1 VKVVMALG
9 GNALLR
15 RGEPLTEEVQR
26 RNVRVAAEAVARIA
40 SQHQTIVT
48 HGNGPQVGLLA
59 LESEAYQEV
68 PPYGLGV
75 IGAESQGMIG
85 FLLEQALRSRLPDH
99 CVATLLT
106 SVLVDAADPNLAHPS
121 KPVGPVYREA
131 IARPLALL
139 RGWTIAPDGDGYRRV
154 VPSPTPQEILELK
167 AIRALIAAGV
177 LLICAGGGG
186 VPLVRRADGELTDID
201 GVVDKDL
208 TSALLAE
215 NVGADVLLL
224 LTDVRAVMRDW
235 NTPAAGEMRE
245 ATVAELRALR
255 LAEGSMGPKAEAACR
270 FVERTGGRA
279 VIGALSDAAA
289 MLAGRAGT
297 LVLP

>member
-1 VKVVMALG
+1 MALG

-26 RNVRVAAEAVARIA
+26 RNVRVAAEAVAQVA
-40 SQHQTIVT
+40 AQHQAIVT

-59 LESEAYQEV
+59 LESEAYEEV

-85 FLLEQALRSRLPDH
+85 FLLEQALRSRLPDA
-99 CVATLLT
+99 CVATLFT
-106 SVLVDAADPNLAHPS
+106 SVLIDSADPGLAHPT

-131 IARPLALL
+131 VARSLAIL
-139 RGWTIAPDGDGYRRV
+139 RGWSITPDGDGYRRV
-154 VPSPTPQEILELK
+154 VASPAPQEILELK
-167 AIRALIAAGV
+167 AIRALIEAGV

-186 VPLVRRADGELTDID
+186 VPLVRRPDGELVSID

-215 NVGADVLLL
+215 NVNANVLLL
-224 LTDVRAVMRDW
+224 LTNVSAVMRDW
-235 NTPAAGEMRE
+235 NTPQAQEIRR
-245 ATVAELRALR
+245 ATVAELRAMNLP
-255 LAEGSMGPKAEAACR
+255 EGSMGPKAEAACR

-279 VIGALSDAAA
+279 VIGALSDAVA
-289 MLAGRAGT
+289 MLEGEAGT
-297 LVLP
+297 VVIP

>member
-26 RNVRVAAEAVARIA
+26 RNVRNAALAVSAVA

-59 LESEAYQEV
+59 LESEAYQDV

-75 IGAESQGMIG
+75 LGAESQGMIG
-85 FLLEQALRSRLPDH
+85 FLLEQALRSRLPDA

-106 SVLVDAADPNLAHPS
+106 SVLVDQDDPGLTHPT
-121 KPVGPVYREA
+121 KPVGPVYRESV
-131 IARPLALL
+131 ARALSLL
-139 RGWTIAPDGDGYRRV
+139 RGWPIVQDGEGFRRV
-154 VPSPTPQEILELK
+154 VASPEPAQILELK
-167 AIRALIAAGV
+167 AITALVDAGV

-186 VPLVRRADGELTDID
+186 VPMVRQPDGELVSVDA
-201 GVVDKDL
+201 VVDKDL

-215 NVGADVLLL
+215 NLAADALLL
-224 LTDVRAVMRDW
+224 LTDVSEVVRDW
-235 NTPAAGEMRE
+235 GTPEAKPIRE
-245 ATVAELRALR
+245 ARVAELRALNFE
-255 LAEGSMGPKAEAACR
+255 AGSMAPKVVAACR
-270 FVERTGGRA
+270 FVEHTGRLA
-279 VIGALSDAAA
+279 AIGALSDAPA
-289 MLAGRAGT
+289 MLSGAAGT
-297 LVLP
+297 IVRP